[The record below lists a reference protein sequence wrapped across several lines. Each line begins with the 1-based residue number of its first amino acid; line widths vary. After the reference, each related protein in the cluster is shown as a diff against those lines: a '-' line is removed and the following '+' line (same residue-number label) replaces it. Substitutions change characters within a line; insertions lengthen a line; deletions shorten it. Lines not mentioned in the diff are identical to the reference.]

1 MGYLVL
7 RKTKQT
13 YLGYNPLPVE
23 RLRFGY
29 VPQKNANTGQ
39 TLLHWAI
46 AITSELLLLFSL
58 YLVNVCDTKSAPSPP
73 ALTYPMKASDFHLPA
88 P

>member
-29 VPQKNANTGQ
+29 VPQKNANTGH
-39 TLLHWAI
+39 TLLHWASP
-46 AITSELLLLFSL
+46 ITSDLLMLLFSL
-58 YLVNVCDTKSAPSPP
+58 HLDTML
-73 ALTYPMKASDFHLPA
+73 LTRPLPL
-88 P
+88 PLPLLRTP